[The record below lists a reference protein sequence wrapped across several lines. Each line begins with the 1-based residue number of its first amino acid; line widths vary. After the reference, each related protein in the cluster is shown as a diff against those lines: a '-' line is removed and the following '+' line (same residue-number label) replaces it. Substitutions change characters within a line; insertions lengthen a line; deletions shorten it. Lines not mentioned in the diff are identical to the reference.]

1 LGSGNNIFI
10 GGTGNSL
17 MVGGTGND
25 QFFAGTGHDVMI
37 GGGGANY
44 FDCGINGAAVILDF
58 NPSHGDTK
66 ASNCKFVI
74 TVNSN
79 ANSKPASLLP

>member
-1 LGSGNNIFI
+1 
-10 GGTGNSL
+10 
-17 MVGGTGND
+17 
-25 QFFAGTGHDVMI
+25 MI

-44 FDCGINGAAVILDF
+44 FDCGLGGSGVILDF
-58 NPSHGDTK
+58 NPAHGDTK

-79 ANSKPASLLP
+79 TNSNPATLLP